1 MCNIYQIKE
10 NLSSATMWQEGEQNE
25 ILKSR
30 EKLITAL
37 YRPSSTPT
45 HIKREK
51 CLIYG
56 LKNILSRHIR
66 DYRRV
71 DKFSPG
77 TVSTSVRMQQ
87 KARAAVASCFPDRWR
102 TDDSGATELN
112 KWSFGRCHETHLL
125 EMRRIYVCHFSPAP
139 CGRNN
144 TLSEPYKNSPSKL
157 ITVKTSMESYRNMYY
172 GEIQIRAS

>member
-1 MCNIYQIKE
+1 MTRRRIKRDIKITE
-10 NLSSATMWQEGEQNE
+10 KAYYSVVSSVW
-25 ILKSR
+25 
-30 EKLITAL
+30 
-37 YRPSSTPT
+37 TPT

-77 TVSTSVRMQQ
+77 TVSTSVRMRQ

-144 TLSEPYKNSPSKL
+144 TLSVPYKNSPSRL

-172 GEIQIRAS
+172 GEIQTRAS